1 MNIVGA
7 PVGIAGES
15 FTLSFFSK
23 SRTDQRITEHNKKQK
38 EKA

>member
-23 SRTDQRITEHNKKQK
+23 SSNDQRITEHNKKQI